1 MNVSTILNP
10 IICFII
16 SISTNTP
23 RDQTTVSLAGGCE
36 IISIRK
42 GINYRWSRFTNLQ
55 IPLNTV
61 VNGKS
66 KRKSGV
72 SGSQGHSGAVT
83 LIEGGASSKV
93 STSDSE
99 QLSPSGRRLTSAEI
113 KRKELKRLID
123 EMNEEGDGRAPVV
136 KLGDA
141 SMAAPFTAKHSSVR
155 PTTDIIRQ
163 GRSTL
168 VTTLQMFKILG
179 LNCLAT
185 AYVLSVMYLDGV
197 KLGDM
202 QVGPFTLIAFFI
214 CIHHFYVWIF
224 LY

>member
-1 MNVSTILNP
+1 MIEHLFQVSTGASGTYHSQP
-10 IICFII
+10 I
-16 SISTNTP
+16 S
-23 RDQTTVSLAGGCE
+23 
-36 IISIRK
+36 
-42 GINYRWSRFTNLQ
+42 TNLQ
-55 IPLNTV
+55 IPLDTA
-61 VNGKS
+61 VNAKPR
-66 KRKSGV
+66 RKGGV
-72 SGSQGHSGAVT
+72 SGSQGLSGAVT
-83 LIEGGASSKV
+83 AIEGGSSTKTGL
-93 STSDSE
+93 SAAD
-99 QLSPSGRRLTSAEI
+99 QLSPSGRSLTPAEI

-202 QVGPFTLIAFFI
+202 QVSIFI
-214 CIHHFYVWIF
+214 HFG
-224 LY
+224 

>member
-1 MNVSTILNP
+1 MQS
-10 IICFII
+10 
-16 SISTNTP
+16 
-23 RDQTTVSLAGGCE
+23 
-36 IISIRK
+36 
-42 GINYRWSRFTNLQ
+42 
-55 IPLNTV
+55 PLDTA
-61 VNGKS
+61 VNGKP

-72 SGSQGHSGAVT
+72 SGSQGLSGAVT
-83 LIEGGASSKV
+83 PVEGGASSKV
-93 STSDSE
+93 RAPDSD
-99 QLSPSGRRLTSAEI
+99 QLSPSGRRLTPAEI
-113 KRKELKRLID
+113 KRKELQKLID
-123 EMNEEGDGRAPVV
+123 EMNAEGDGTAPVV

-202 QVGPFTLIAFFI
+202 QVSLFPFGCSSHL
-214 CIHHFYVWIF
+214 HSQFYM
-224 LY
+224 

>member
-1 MNVSTILNP
+1 MNATKQ
-10 IICFII
+10 
-16 SISTNTP
+16 
-23 RDQTTVSLAGGCE
+23 R
-36 IISIRK
+36 RK
-42 GINYRWSRFTNLQ
+42 G
-55 IPLNTV
+55 
-61 VNGKS
+61 
-66 KRKSGV
+66 GV
-72 SGSQGHSGAVT
+72 SGSGAVT
-83 LIEGGASSKV
+83 PVEGGTSSTARAGGL
-93 STSDSE
+93 SAAD
-99 QLSPSGRRLTSAEI
+99 QLSPSGRQLTPAEI
-113 KRKELKRLID
+113 KRKELKRLIE

-185 AYVLSVMYLDGV
+185 AYVLSVMHLDGV

-202 QVGPFTLIAFFI
+202 QVSLSFSPFAHIE
-214 CIHHFYVWIF
+214 
-224 LY
+224 

>member
-1 MNVSTILNP
+1 MIKAKP
-10 IICFII
+10 
-16 SISTNTP
+16 
-23 RDQTTVSLAGGCE
+23 
-36 IISIRK
+36 
-42 GINYRWSRFTNLQ
+42 
-55 IPLNTV
+55 
-61 VNGKS
+61 

-72 SGSQGHSGAVT
+72 AGAHGLSGAVT
-83 LIEGGASSKV
+83 PSGSSSVVNRTHKV
-93 STSDSE
+93 GIVPAAD
-99 QLSPSGRRLTSAEI
+99 QLSPSGRQLTPVEI
-113 KRKELKRLID
+113 KSKEWKKLL
-123 EMNEEGDGRAPVV
+123 EEEGDGRAPVV

-202 QVGPFTLIAFFI
+202 QVSFVSLFG
-214 CIHHFYVWIF
+214 
-224 LY
+224 

>member
-1 MNVSTILNP
+1 M
-10 IICFII
+10 
-16 SISTNTP
+16 
-23 RDQTTVSLAGGCE
+23 D
-36 IISIRK
+36 
-42 GINYRWSRFTNLQ
+42 
-55 IPLNTV
+55 TV
-61 VNGKS
+61 VNGKP

-72 SGSQGHSGAVT
+72 SGSQELSAAITPV
-83 LIEGGASSKV
+83 EGGAASIV
-93 STSDSE
+93 STPDSD
-99 QLSPSGRRLTSAEI
+99 QLSPSGRRLTPAEI
-113 KRKELKRLID
+113 KRKELKKLLD
-123 EMNEEGDGRAPVV
+123 EMNAEGDGTAPVV

-202 QVGPFTLIAFFI
+202 QVSLFTLVAFFI
-214 CIHHFYVWIF
+214 CIHGFYVWNLFNIDMSFSTTYTF
-224 LY
+224 LFSYLVFRNLEYYFF

>member
-1 MNVSTILNP
+1 MFSYSSADL
-10 IICFII
+10 
-16 SISTNTP
+16 S
-23 RDQTTVSLAGGCE
+23 DE
-36 IISIRK
+36 IIEYFSKYQPGHLASIVPGGFYFYLFLLICALIPLDTAVNAKPRRK
-42 GINYRWSRFTNLQ
+42 G
-55 IPLNTV
+55 
-61 VNGKS
+61 
-66 KRKSGV
+66 GV
-72 SGSQGHSGAVT
+72 SGSQGAVT
-83 LIEGGASSKV
+83 PTEGGPSSKTAL
-93 STSDSE
+93 SAAE
-99 QLSPSGRRLTSAEI
+99 QLSPSGRQLTPAEI
-113 KRKELKRLID
+113 KRKELKKLIE
-123 EMNEEGDGRAPVV
+123 EMNEEGDGRAPMV

-202 QVGPFTLIAFFI
+202 QVRE
-214 CIHHFYVWIF
+214 CISLLAY
-224 LY
+224 